1 MGRKGFTLVELIVAV
16 AVVGILATGLY
27 AMVAP
32 TPEARVVAC
41 QGGLAAHEALVEQA
55 AEQTFPYIPTWEQV
69 QEIAGDRWDHHFHY
83 VPNLEDTNNGHGN
96 DLDLCDGGNPGK
108 SIQNRDCL
116 NIMYIIVC
124 DHDHGGLARYGAVLS
139 GDGPMVFGAD
149 PEHEFLRPLK
159 FFQVIHPGFKDPNL
173 QKWVGRY

>member
-1 MGRKGFTLVELIVAV
+1 MTDKGFTLME
-16 AVVGILATGLY
+16 VVVTLAIIGILSTGLY

-55 AEQTFPYIPTWEQV
+55 AEQTFPFIPTWDEV
-69 QEIAGDRWDHHFHY
+69 QDIAGERWDAHYHY

-96 DLDLCDGGNPGK
+96 DLDLCDGGNPGE
-108 SIQNRDCL
+108 SLQNRTCL

-124 DHDHGGLARYGAVLS
+124 DHDHSDLAKYGAVLS
-139 GDGPMVFGAD
+139 GDGPMVFGGN
-149 PEHEFLRPLK
+149 PEHEFLKPLR
-159 FFQVIHPGFKDPNL
+159 FFSVVHPNIKDPNL
-173 QKWVGRY
+173 QKWVGGY